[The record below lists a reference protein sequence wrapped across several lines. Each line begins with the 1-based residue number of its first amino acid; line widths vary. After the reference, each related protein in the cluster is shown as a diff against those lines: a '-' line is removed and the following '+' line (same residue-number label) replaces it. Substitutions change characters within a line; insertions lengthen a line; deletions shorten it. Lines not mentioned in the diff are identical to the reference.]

1 MVVGSVTGGV
11 VVGSMTG
18 GGGGSRGPVTF
29 WFVDIFRSLSLSKGG
44 VRRVGLHFD
53 RLSDRW
59 WGLSDRWWWLSD
71 RWWLSGRWWWLS
83 DR

>member
-1 MVVGSVTGGV
+1 MSRVGLHFDKLSDRWWWLSGT
-11 VVGSMTG
+11 

-53 RLSDRW
+53 K
-59 WGLSDRWWWLSD
+59 LSDRWWWLSGR
-71 RWWLSGRWWWLS
+71 RWSGQVWQWGHQ
-83 DR
+83 